1 MISLRTSNRRSKRSD
16 AVRQHGAA
24 DPGNAMME
32 RILIVVVA
40 LAILAVPAASPA
52 IDGREALR
60 ISDGKKLSFD
70 GLIVELAGSQVVFVG
85 EVHSVPEHHR
95 IELAVIRALYD
106 AGLPLLVGLEMF
118 RAESQDGLD
127 RWVAGS
133 LDERSFRKLYER
145 NWSIP
150 WSLYRD
156 ILLFARDHRIPLI
169 GLNVDEGVAG
179 KVARSGFAS
188 LTPEER
194 AKLPPGIS
202 CTVDETYE
210 EFIRRA
216 HGAATPSGRAFR
228 HFCEAQMVWDSSMA
242 FTLAAALVRAPGRT
256 AVVLAG
262 SGHAW
267 RRGIPAQFGRIM
279 PGLRTSVV
287 LPMIDDAVVSGTVT
301 KDDADFVVF

>member
-1 MISLRTSNRRSKRSD
+1 MI
-16 AVRQHGAA
+16 
-24 DPGNAMME
+24 E
-32 RILIVVVA
+32 RILIVLAAFA
-40 LAILAVPAASPA
+40 LLAVPGASAAA
-52 IDGREALR
+52 DGRAVLR
-60 ISDGKKLSFD
+60 ISDAKQISFGD
-70 GLIVELAGSQVVFVG
+70 MIVEIADSQVVFVG
-85 EVHSVPEHHR
+85 EVHSVAEHHR
-95 IELAVIRALYD
+95 IELAVIRALHD
-106 AGLPLLVGLEMF
+106 AGSPLMVGLEMF
-118 RAESQDGLD
+118 RADSQDGLD

-133 LDERSFRKLYER
+133 LDEPSFRKLYER
-145 NWSIP
+145 NWSEP

-156 ILLFARDHRIPLI
+156 ILLFAREKRIPLI

-188 LTPEER
+188 LTPAER

-216 HGAATPSGRAFR
+216 HGAIARKGRSFR

-242 FTLAAALVRAPGRT
+242 YTLAAALVRTPGRT

-267 RRGIPAQFGRIM
+267 RRGIPAQFRRIM
-279 PGLRTSVV
+279 PDVRTSVV
-287 LPMIDDAVVSGTVT
+287 LPVIGDAVISGTVT

>member
-1 MISLRTSNRRSKRSD
+1 MIFWRTSSRPWKRSD
-16 AVRQHGAA
+16 APRPRGAA
-24 DPGNAMME
+24 HAGSSAGKG
-32 RILIVVVA
+32 ILLLTVL
-40 LAILAVPAASPA
+40 LAVLAVPGATPA
-52 IDGREALR
+52 TGGREALR
-60 ISDGKKLSFD
+60 VSDGKNVSFED
-70 GLIVELAGSQVVFVG
+70 MIVQVAGSQVVFVG

-95 IELAVIRALYD
+95 IELAVIRALHE

-133 LDERSFRKLYER
+133 LDERSFRKLYAQ
-145 NWSIP
+145 NWTEP

-156 ILLFARDHRIPLI
+156 ILLFAREKKIPLI
-169 GLNVDEGVAG
+169 GLNVDKGVAG

-202 CTVDETYE
+202 CNVDETYE

-216 HGAATPSGRAFR
+216 HGAAAPSGLAFR

-242 FTLAAALVRAPGRT
+242 YTLAAALVRAPGRT

-267 RRGIPAQFGRIM
+267 RRGIPTQFVRIM
-279 PGLRTSVV
+279 PGVRTSVV
-287 LPMIDDAVVSGTVT
+287 LPMVEDAVIAGRVT